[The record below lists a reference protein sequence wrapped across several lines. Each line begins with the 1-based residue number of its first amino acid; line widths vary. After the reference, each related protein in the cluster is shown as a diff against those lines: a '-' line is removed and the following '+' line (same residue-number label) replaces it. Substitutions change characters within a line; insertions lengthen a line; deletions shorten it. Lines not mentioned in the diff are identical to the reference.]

1 MLKNNVKGYVVQP
14 PFQVSTVATS
24 QWFNNMWIW
33 RREKIYLIMFQ
44 FYLQLQ
50 IRSERSL
57 AYVLCISTC
66 QMALIIIMET
76 EARLFHEV

>member
-1 MLKNNVKGYVVQP
+1 M
-14 PFQVSTVATS
+14 S
-24 QWFNNMWIW
+24 W
-33 RREKIYLIMFQ
+33 KIYLIMFQ
-44 FYLQLQ
+44 FYLELQ

-76 EARLFHEV
+76 KARLCHEVYKYIHYVLNMCFTCGSYMPCSPVNKQGR

>member
-1 MLKNNVKGYVVQP
+1 
-14 PFQVSTVATS
+14 
-24 QWFNNMWIW
+24 MWIW

-44 FYLQLQ
+44 FYLELQ

>member
-1 MLKNNVKGYVVQP
+1 MLKNNVKGYVFQP
-14 PFQVSTVATS
+14 PFQVSTAS

-44 FYLQLQ
+44 FYLELQ

>member
-1 MLKNNVKGYVVQP
+1 MLKNNVKGYVFQP

-44 FYLQLQ
+44 FYLELQ
-50 IRSERSL
+50 IRWERS
-57 AYVLCISTC
+57 
-66 QMALIIIMET
+66 
-76 EARLFHEV
+76 